1 MMSTYKLTLKESFA
15 YLQHQK
21 QLILWTSA
29 GPARRCLAFVPDI
42 HSWLETEKEDLA
54 HESLRQKTRA
64 FCDNFLAETITLE
77 AALKAIGSKD
87 TLLQMRVM
95 SPEPGVRIIGA
106 LIENSIFVGT
116 HHYLRDEIL
125 FKHKPVAKQQK
136 SWVDVQTDAR
146 EALKTLFGD
155 VEFVPL
161 KTAITNEEELL

>member
-1 MMSTYKLTLKESFA
+1 VSTYRLTLQESFA
-15 YLQHQK
+15 YLQKQQ

-42 HSWLETEKEDLA
+42 HSWLEAEKEDLT
-54 HESLRQKTRA
+54 HENLRQKTRA

-77 AALKAIGSKD
+77 AALKAIGRKG

-116 HHYLRDEIL
+116 HLYLRDDIV
-125 FKHKPVAKQQK
+125 FKHKPVAHQQK
-136 SWVDVQTDAR
+136 SWTDVQADAR
-146 EALKTLFGD
+146 EALTLLFGD

-161 KTAITNEEELL
+161 KTAIANEEELL